1 MEQNI
6 KFETQF
12 EICYNEIN
20 FRSYDFYLSEFNLL
34 IEADGDYWHSNPSKY
49 QNKILT
55 EVQEINIQN
64 DKFKNKL
71 AKKFGYNLIRFWET
85 DIKKKNFKF
94 KLYNEIKNMEMKK
107 IKIKKIIPMCF
118 SSSLIQQN
126 FGESIKSH
134 GYLIW
139 DVETRTYIEKDVENR
154 YGFYQFKIKSLDE
167 LEEGTE
173 TLTNG

>member
-1 MEQNI
+1 MRKKCEKCGN
-6 KFETQF
+6 E
-12 EICYNEIN
+12 YNAKRKVQKYCTRECQYN
-20 FRSYDFYLSEFNLL
+20 SY
-34 IEADGDYWHSNPSKY
+34 K
-49 QNKILT
+49 
-55 EVQEINIQN
+55 
-64 DKFKNKL
+64 
-71 AKKFGYNLIRFWET
+71 
-85 DIKKKNFKF
+85 
-94 KLYNEIKNMEMKK
+94 MKK